1 MLIFLFAL
9 GIVDIIFSNQVG
21 LGPIILFFL
30 AVKTQADLA
39 ANKFLREGL
48 KIPVKASAAE
58 PPPEEGFHF
67 EAPKWGKEDIP
78 GWTSYEQQPPKE
90 KIHAL
95 PRSESK
101 KESGQPKEAKP
112 ASQKV
117 FTSPKARED
126 KPMTPKQSSRGEF
139 KLPKFLG
146 KPHEV
151 LGIRENA
158 ATMTIVSAFRHWI
171 KKHHPDKVG
180 PASAMANDHAIK
192 LNSAKETLLEQ
203 RKRLKKPA

>member
-9 GIVDIIFSNQVG
+9 GIIDIFFSNQMG
-21 LGPIILFFL
+21 IGPIVLFFI

-48 KIPVKASAAE
+48 KFPVKKGPLEA
-58 PPPEEGFHF
+58 PPEEGFHF
-67 EAPKWGKEDIP
+67 EPPKWGKEDIP
-78 GWTSYEQQPPKE
+78 RWSSYERPKSE
-90 KIHAL
+90 E
-95 PRSESK
+95 PRAENK
-101 KESGQPKEAKP
+101 KESSKPQEAR
-112 ASQKV
+112 SQKPIKENRS
-117 FTSPKARED
+117 TAPNPISKTATQS
-126 KPMTPKQSSRGEF
+126 KPKQSSRSDF

-158 ATMTIVSAFRHWI
+158 ATITIVSAFRHWI

-180 PASAMANDHAIK
+180 SSAVGANDHAIK

-203 RKRLKKPA
+203 RKRLKKAV